1 MFQLELVALNEVAGI
16 LVALGGLRHAP
27 MLSAAIFKLGFTLLN
42 CRFLDLKFGERGFGG
57 ADG

>member
-1 MFQLELVALNEVAGI
+1 MNEVIGT
-16 LVALGGLRHAP
+16 LVVLGGLRHAP
-27 MLSAAIFKLGFTLLN
+27 MLGAAIFKLGFTLLN